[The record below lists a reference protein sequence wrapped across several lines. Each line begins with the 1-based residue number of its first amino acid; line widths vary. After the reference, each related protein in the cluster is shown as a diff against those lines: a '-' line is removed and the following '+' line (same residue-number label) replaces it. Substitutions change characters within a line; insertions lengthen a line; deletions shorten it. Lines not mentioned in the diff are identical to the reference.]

1 MGAQVTRAGSW
12 ARCWGSNLKLT
23 QRKKQMT
30 LEDEI
35 RIYLNMCHGNAWR
48 ISAPNPPDE
57 PALVSAFL
65 SNETYLGL
73 RDILRKYV
81 SPSTKV
87 LVRGIF
93 THQTPKVLIKGKKK
107 SVEIGD
113 LLIVHQHFSS
123 QLKPAS
129 GRAILFQAKKTRT
142 SRTGSLANGTEEIQF
157 ELYQSWPEFTGETR
171 LDRQPDKVTPSW
183 NFQNP
188 SVNAQS
194 ATEGA
199 EYLTIFKG
207 HAYCTPFTNPYQ
219 WTAAISNGPD
229 FRFVKKN
236 YPNASTWS
244 SGICPPVPSPAKKGV
259 DCKIDFSNTFC
270 DFLLGKKGRSFQPG
284 VVSPTSDHWSLFI
297 NQMLS
302 FAFSDKSDYVYKLAS
317 QGVVD
322 SRLRGQNLN
331 YLSGVPM
338 LFHAALE
345 EIYEFVAAAAGHTEL
360 TNFVLTNEILKH
372 IELGSYIRGRDA
384 ADVPPVN
391 RIQDSPSNLPSSHV
405 PLLLV
410 MTHGPDETPFN
421 SQK

>member
-1 MGAQVTRAGSW
+1 MA
-12 ARCWGSNLKLT
+12 NL
-23 QRKKQMT
+23 
-30 LEDEI
+30 
-35 RIYLNMCHGNAWR
+35 C
-48 ISAPNPPDE
+48 PNPPDE

-93 THQTPKVLIKGKKK
+93 THQTPKVLIKGKTK

-113 LLIVHQHFSS
+113 LMIVHQHFSS
-123 QLKPAS
+123 PLKPAS

-207 HAYCTPFTNPYQ
+207 HAYCTPFTNPCQ
-219 WTAAISNGPD
+219 WTATISNGPD
-229 FRFVKKN
+229 FRFVKRTIPTHQLGPRGFARQ
-236 YPNASTWS
+236 YR
-244 SGICPPVPSPAKKGV
+244 VPLK
-259 DCKIDFSNTFC
+259 
-270 DFLLGKKGRSFQPG
+270 R
-284 VVSPTSDHWSLFI
+284 
-297 NQMLS
+297 
-302 FAFSDKSDYVYKLAS
+302 
-317 QGVVD
+317 
-322 SRLRGQNLN
+322 SRLQNR
-331 YLSGVPM
+331 
-338 LFHAALE
+338 F
-345 EIYEFVAAAAGHTEL
+345 
-360 TNFVLTNEILKH
+360 
-372 IELGSYIRGRDA
+372 
-384 ADVPPVN
+384 
-391 RIQDSPSNLPSSHV
+391 Q
-405 PLLLV
+405 
-410 MTHGPDETPFN
+410 
-421 SQK
+421 